1 MIDLVSAKKRLAF
14 IVIMP
19 LYACTPTSET
29 SEQKSMQG
37 NVEGRSEGLNQ
48 QKKSVTNVVTL
59 EQLARAETKQNKV
72 LKYKYLINKKVFL
85 SDETKLLPGTKVVD
99 ENYQAWRVKNE
110 LIVAFNKTTELNEG
124 WRKKL
129 QDWNAISYSLD
140 QEYYQI
146 KLQDKQADL
155 YQVYQQLK
163 QHDDV
168 KLVELRLNIVSHN
181 EAETY

>member
-1 MIDLVSAKKRLAF
+1 MIDLVSAKKWLAF

-29 SEQKSMQG
+29 SEQKNVQG
-37 NVEGRSEGLNQ
+37 NTESENEEQGQ
-48 QKKSVTNVVTL
+48 QNKSVTNVVTL
-59 EQLARAETKQNKV
+59 EQFARAESKQNKV

-85 SDETKLLPGTKVVD
+85 SGETKLLPGTKVVD

-110 LIVAFNKTTELNEG
+110 LIVAFNKTAELNER

-129 QDWNAISYSLD
+129 QDWNAVSYSLD

-163 QHDDV
+163 QRDDV
-168 KLVELRLNIVSHN
+168 KLVELRLNIISHN